1 MIKNIFLIILLK
13 IYFLTFFMKI
23 KENKTNLSYEF
34 FENENKD
41 SDVILILHGWQGASS
56 SWTEVGKKL
65 SEKWYHVIIPDLPCA
80 SKLSNCNDIYNL
92 DDFAEIIEKF
102 IDDLKTKYPEINFDN
117 LILWGHSNWWAISIK
132 LANRKN
138 IKILRLILNNSAW
151 IRNDKK
157 RSFKRKILKLVTS
170 FLAPFLKGD
179 GSRRLKKLRE
189 LFYKA
194 IWSHDYLKAEKNP
207 NLKQTYLNMI
217 SSDLKDEIKNID
229 NHTLLIRWEKDNYT
243 PVSDAHFMRNNIKNS
258 KLIILD
264 NETHWIHLKNPDRL
278 VETFLQNI

>member
-1 MIKNIFLIILLK
+1 M
-13 IYFLTFFMKI
+13 TKI
-23 KENKTNLSYEF
+23 KENKTELSYEF

-56 SWTEVGKKL
+56 SWVEVGKKL
-65 SEKWYHVIIPDLPCA
+65 SENWYHIIIPDLPCA

-102 IDDLKTKYPEINFDN
+102 INDLKIKYPEIHFDN
-117 LILWGHSNWWAISIK
+117 LILWWHSNWWAISIK

-138 IKILRLILNNSAW
+138 IKILRLVLNNSAW

-157 RSFKRKILKLVTS
+157 RSIKRRILKLITS
-170 FLAPFLKGD
+170 PLAPLLKGE
-179 GSRRLKKLRE
+179 GNRWLKKLRE

-217 SSDLKDEIKNID
+217 SSDLKDEIKKID
-229 NHTLLIRWEKDNYT
+229 NHTILIWWEKDNYT
-243 PVSDAHFMRNNIKNS
+243 PISDAYFMRNNIKNS

-264 NETHWIHLKNPDRL
+264 NETHWIHLKNPERL